1 MRVWRLTTG
10 STFIRSGTE
19 QERTANQTHEQTR
32 KISWIDNTKSF
43 VLFACFVGDHQRR
56 IVRAPAM
63 ANYTAI
69 DKAEIRT
76 LIPHSDLMC
85 LLDEVVQWDDRS
97 IACVSSTHRD
107 PANPLRREGR
117 LSAVHAFEYGA
128 QAAAVH
134 GGLRARAAGTIAP
147 PGYLAALRDGRLHV
161 TRLDYIHLP
170 LRILATRLYGE
181 GANTVYEFILSAAAV
196 LVAEGRVTIVE
207 RA

>member
-1 MRVWRLTTG
+1 VQQAVFNHL
-10 STFIRSGTE
+10 
-19 QERTANQTHEQTR
+19 A
-32 KISWIDNTKSF
+32 IS
-43 VLFACFVGDHQRR
+43 
-56 IVRAPAM
+56 
-63 ANYTAI
+63 
-69 DKAEIRT
+69 KAEIRT
-76 LIPHSDLMC
+76 LIPHSGLMC

-97 IACVSSTHRD
+97 IACLSNTHRD
-107 PANPLRREGR
+107 PANPLRRQGH

-170 LRILATRLYGE
+170 LCVCATRLYGE
-181 GANTVYEFILSAAAV
+181 SANTVYEFVVSAAAV

>member
-1 MRVWRLTTG
+1 MVITK
-10 STFIRSGTE
+10 TE
-19 QERTANQTHEQTR
+19 IEN
-32 KISWIDNTKSF
+32 
-43 VLFACFVGDHQRR
+43 
-56 IVRAPAM
+56 
-63 ANYTAI
+63 
-69 DKAEIRT
+69 
-76 LIPHSDLMC
+76 LIPHSGLMC
-85 LLDEVVQWDDRS
+85 LLDEVTQWDEKS
-97 IACVSSTHRD
+97 IVSITNTHRD
-107 PANPLRREGR
+107 LANPLRRQGR

-170 LRILATRLYGE
+170 LRICARHLFGE
-181 GANTVYEFILSAAAV
+181 GANTVYEFIVSAATV